1 MVALGS
7 KACVPRRFRRARL
20 AAALVLVVSAHGSGQ
35 APEREPHAFLK
46 KHLAFTSV
54 ELRLAEVGRPVV
66 KELSTGVS
74 REITIVGVIRI
85 EADPEAFVAAF
96 QDIERFERGPG
107 VLATK
112 KISHPPTVADF
123 DTMTLARDDLKA
135 LPKCRIG
142 DCLVKL
148 DAEALA
154 RFQTEVDWSASDAEA
169 QANALARRLL
179 YETVLA
185 YQTGGNQSLAR
196 LSDRKHPTLIG
207 EEFVGMLEGERYLPV
222 PVAELYEYLRSYPAG
237 KPETAEEFF
246 YWSKVNFGLRDTVRL
261 NHVVVYRN
269 PDAPAE
275 VAIASKLLY
284 ATHYFNAA
292 LDLRYV
298 TRGTEGAESRGFYLL
313 TVLRS
318 RTDGMT
324 GVFGG
329 TVRRRAVKGSSEALA
344 KHLLAVKRALEHSGV
359 TS

>member
-1 MVALGS
+1 MVARGR
-7 KACVPRRFRRARL
+7 KARVPRRVSCARL
-20 AAALVLVVSAHGSGQ
+20 GAVFVLVVSAAGSGQ
-35 APEREPHAFLK
+35 APAREPHAFLRE
-46 KHLAFTSV
+46 HLSFSSV

-66 KELSTGVS
+66 KELATPLK

-85 EADPEAFVAAF
+85 EADPEAFVAAVT
-96 QDIERFERGPG
+96 DIERFERGAG
-107 VLATK
+107 VLATR
-112 KISHPPTVADF
+112 KISTPPAIADF
-123 DTMTLARDDLKA
+123 DTMTLPHDDLKA
-135 LPKCRIG
+135 LPKCRVG
-142 DCLVKL
+142 DCLVKI
-148 DAEALA
+148 DRAALA
-154 RFQTEVDWSASDAEA
+154 RFQTEVDWSARDAEA
-169 QANALARRLL
+169 RANAIARRLL
-179 YETVLA
+179 YERLLA
-185 YQTGGNQSLAR
+185 YQREGDAGLGE
-196 LSDRKHPTLIG
+196 LIDRPHPTVPG
-207 EEFVGMLEGERYLPV
+207 EEFAGMLEGDRHLPARL
-222 PVAELYEYLRSYPAG
+222 PELYDYLRTYPAG

-246 YWSKVNFGLRDTVRL
+246 YWSKVSFGLRDTVRL

-284 ATHYFNAA
+284 ATHYFNTA

-329 TVRRRAVKGSSEALA
+329 AVRRRAVKVSSEALA
-344 KHLLAVKRALEHSGV
+344 RHLLAVKRELEQPGV